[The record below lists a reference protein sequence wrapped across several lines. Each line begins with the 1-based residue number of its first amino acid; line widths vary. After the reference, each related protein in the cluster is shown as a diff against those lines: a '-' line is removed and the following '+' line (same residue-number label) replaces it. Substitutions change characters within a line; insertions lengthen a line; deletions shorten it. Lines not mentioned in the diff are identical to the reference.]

1 MPKFRRR
8 WVLVLST
15 IPLFGMVTAFGIAP
29 NTQTGS
35 VPLYTVIE
43 ELRLPPQQTESAV
56 PVEFWRE
63 GRIQR
68 GDTIASVLAR
78 MDVNESDVLSLLRH
92 VKELKPLRQLMPG
105 KTVQVITGDSGELLV
120 LRYVNNNGSIFIAE
134 KKAGRYIFN
143 EQPLVLERRSA
154 TKSSEIKSSLFAA
167 TDAADLPDSI
177 ATQIADI
184 FSSDIDFHRDI
195 RQGDRF
201 SVVYEMY
208 YDAGK
213 PVKSGRVMAAEFINQ
228 GASYQALYFQDNH
241 GHGGYYTPN
250 GKNLRKAFLRSPLE
264 FSRITSGFSY
274 SRFHPLLKEWRAHK
288 GIDYAAPLGTRVKA
302 TANGTVT
309 FVGKQDSYGNM
320 VVIMHQ
326 GKYSTVYGHLS
337 GFSTGLHRGLRVKQ
351 GDIIGNVGMTGLA
364 TGPHLHYEF
373 KIDGEQQDP
382 SRAAVPDG
390 PSITPHLQPAFDAAV
405 EPLISQLALAR
416 GAHFA
421 KLD

>member
-35 VPLYTVIE
+35 VPLHTVIE
-43 ELRLPPQQTESAV
+43 ELLLPPRQPESTV

-68 GDTIASVLAR
+68 GDTITSVLAR
-78 MDVNESDVLSLLRH
+78 LDVNESDVLSLLRN

-105 KTVQVITGDSGELLV
+105 KTVQVITGDLGELLV
-120 LRYVNNNGSIFIAE
+120 LRYVNNNGSLFIAE
-134 KKAGRYIFN
+134 NKAGRFIFN

-228 GASYQALYFQDNH
+228 GTSYQALYFQDDH

-302 TANGTVT
+302 TANGMVT
-309 FVGKQDSYGNM
+309 FVGKQDGYGNM

-337 GFSTGLHRGLRVKQ
+337 GFAPGLHRGLRVKQ

-373 KIDGEQQDP
+373 KINGEQRDP
-382 SRAAVPDG
+382 SHAAIPEG
-390 PSITPHLQPAFDAAV
+390 PSITPQLQSAFGAAV